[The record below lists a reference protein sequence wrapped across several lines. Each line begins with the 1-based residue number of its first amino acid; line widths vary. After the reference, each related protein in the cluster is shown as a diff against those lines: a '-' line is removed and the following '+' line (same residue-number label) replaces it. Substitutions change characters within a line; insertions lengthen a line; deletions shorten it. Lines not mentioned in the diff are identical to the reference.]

1 MKNNISVFSL
11 VLFLSIFMMFVSCRA
26 QKAGWKGTIEEE
38 NGITVVKNPDAPIY
52 SEDMFSMEEELAIG
66 EAEGKEEYMFQR
78 ISTFAVNEAG
88 DIYVLDYQAKHIKV
102 FNKNGQYIKTFG
114 RPGQGPGEFQIP
126 RSLIC
131 TNQKE
136 IVVGGI
142 NRMSYFTLAGE
153 FVKSVPVVAA
163 MITTVDID
171 SSGNILCY
179 DIVMDKGV
187 YELKKFDPDFK
198 YLFSYGTSPLQTAA
212 QRAGGGRNPFFS
224 LLRWDV
230 INGDQIVCGY
240 AVEGYKIKIY
250 DDSGNLIKRIEKDY
264 TPLEVTQRE
273 VDERIANYRPEMKK
287 NLDIPKYF
295 PPFRWM
301 ISDDEG
307 RIYVWTYERA
317 PDGEGFY
324 YNIFDAEGK
333 YIFKVLF
340 KTRPHEIKKNK
351 FYTIEEDE
359 DGFQYVKRYR
369 MNWILK

>member
-1 MKNNISVFSL
+1 MKNKTMAISL
-11 VLFLSIFMMFVSCRA
+11 VLFLLVLMTLISCRE
-26 QKAGWKGTIEEE
+26 QKAGWQGTIEEE
-38 NGITVVKNPDAPIY
+38 NGITVVRNPEAPLY

-66 EAEGKEEYMFQR
+66 EVEGREEYMFQR
-78 ISTFAVNEAG
+78 IFTVAVNEAD
-88 DIYVLDYQAKHIKV
+88 DIFVLDYQAKHFKI
-102 FNKNGQYIKTFG
+102 FNKHGQYIKTIG

-126 RSLIC
+126 GSLIC

-136 IVVGGI
+136 IVVGDVS
-142 NRMSYFTLAGE
+142 RLSYFTLEGE
-153 FVKSVPVVAA
+153 FIKNVPIIGA

-171 SSGNILCY
+171 SSGKILCF

-187 YELKKFDPDFK
+187 YELKKFDSDLN
-198 YLFSYGTSPLQTAA
+198 YLFSYGSSPLPSTA
-212 QRAGGGRNPFFS
+212 QRGGGRDPFFS

-240 AVEGYKIKIY
+240 AVEGYKIKIF
-250 DDSGNLIKRIEKDY
+250 DSSGNLIKRIEKDY
-264 TPLEVTQRE
+264 TPLEVTQRD
-273 VDERIANYRPEMKK
+273 VDERIVDYRPETKK

-307 RIYVWTYERA
+307 RVYVYTYERA
-317 PDGEGFY
+317 PDGEGY
-324 YNIFDAEGK
+324 YYDIFDAEGK
-333 YIFKVLF
+333 YILKVLF

-369 MNWILK
+369 MNWNLK